1 MEFES
6 GDWVRF
12 MNEDGQ
18 LVEAQVI
25 NYLEDEDKYIVSGYP
40 HRLCRP
46 NELMK
51 EWDE

>member
-6 GDWVRF
+6 GDWVYVRD
-12 MNEDGQ
+12 EDGN
-18 LVEAQVI
+18 VVTAQVI
-25 NYLEDEDKYIVSGYP
+25 NYLEDKDMYILSGYP

-46 NELMK
+46 GELMK